1 MPMRLTD
8 SFEFTRRRAT
18 LLRALA
24 VSVLSMGLALAPR
37 KGEAQATDVTGQP
50 SAQPADTL
58 YREGTRALT
67 KGNYRRAAGLF
78 ETLRLTYPRS
88 PYVPD
93 SYYWQAFALQRLEEP
108 DAMRLALSALD
119 EQQLRFP
126 EAASGDDVLAL
137 RARVESVVTRDMG
150 PLMSNAACAD
160 REDAA
165 AISAL
170 SMLTML
176 TDPQM
181 IQGHLATL
189 LAMRTPCAR
198 ELRRSAV
205 YLLDRRLN
213 ADARR
218 MLAVVAEKDPD
229 EVVRAEAR
237 AVVSRPA
244 AAPVASSAENPL
256 QPPRRAASDS
266 APFMIGDTATAGVV
280 DLGER
285 KNSRLNVR
293 LFKPAQLVVLSVR
306 VGESPVLLSP
316 VLPRDARRVATGAFT
331 VDLRPAELYVPYRV
345 AAGSSSDQAAYA
357 MRREAE
363 IEACISRQAAQ
374 ARATINKE
382 YATRTDKS
390 GKPTVVTGG
399 SADLGTAAGRTMA
412 LATTSC
418 NQVASRTPPPPVT
431 SVMRDGLTTIPVND
445 RYLVVLALQRPVSMP
460 WLMVRV
466 GTVEPAGPTVAAMI
480 EQLTNTLFTGHQGA
494 WSGTVIPW

>member
-1 MPMRLTD
+1 MPMRRTH
-8 SFEFTRRRAT
+8 SFEIRRRRTT
-18 LLRALA
+18 LWCALS
-24 VSVLSMGLALAPR
+24 VGVLSIGIATTPR
-37 KGEAQATDVTGQP
+37 AAQAQATDVAGQP

-78 ETLRLTYPRS
+78 ETLRYTYPRS

-108 DAMRLALSALD
+108 DAMRLALAALD

-126 EAASGDDVLAL
+126 EAASGDDVMAL
-137 RARVESVVTRDMG
+137 RARVEGLVGRDVG

-198 ELRRSAV
+198 ELRRSAIF
-205 YLLDRRLN
+205 LLDRRLD

-218 MLAVVAEKDPD
+218 MLTVVAEKDPD
-229 EVVRAEAR
+229 DVVRAEAR
-237 AVVSRPA
+237 AVVTRSVSSTVATA
-244 AAPVASSAENPL
+244 ADVP
-256 QPPRRAASDS
+256 QPPRRAASDT
-266 APFMIGDTATAGVV
+266 APFVIGDTVAAGVV
-280 DLGER
+280 DIGER

-345 AAGSSSDQAAYA
+345 TASSVSDQAAYN

-363 IEACISRQAAQ
+363 IEACISRQTAQ
-374 ARATINKE
+374 VQAKINREWSARA
-382 YATRTDKS
+382 DKS
-390 GKPTVVTGG
+390 GKPTAVTGG
-399 SADLGTAAGRTMA
+399 ASVNADGGRTMA
-412 LATTSC
+412 LSAASC
-418 NQVASRTPPPPVT
+418 NQVASRTPPPPVS
-431 SVMRDGLTTIPVND
+431 SVLRDGLTTIPVND
-445 RYLVVLALQRPVSMP
+445 RYLIVLALQRPVSMP

-466 GTVEPAGPTVAAMI
+466 GTVEPNGATVAAMI

>member
-1 MPMRLTD
+1 MPMRQTD
-8 SFEFTRRRAT
+8 SFESGRRRVT
-18 LLRALA
+18 LRRAVS
-24 VSVLSMGLALAPR
+24 VSVLSIGLAMSPVVAV
-37 KGEAQATDVTGQP
+37 AQTTDVTGQP

-78 ETLRLTYPRS
+78 ETLRFTYPRS

-126 EAASGDDVLAL
+126 EAAAGDDVMAL
-137 RARVESVVTRDMG
+137 RSRVESMVTRDMG

-198 ELRRSAV
+198 ELRRSAI
-205 YLLDRRLN
+205 YLLDRRLD

-229 EVVRAEAR
+229 EIVRAEAR
-237 AVVSRPA
+237 AVITRPA
-244 AAPVASSAENPL
+244 ATTVSSAGDVPP
-256 QPPRRAASDS
+256 QPPRRAAGDTAS
-266 APFMIGDTATAGVV
+266 FFIGDTASAGVV
-280 DLGER
+280 DLGDR

-345 AAGSSSDQAAYA
+345 TASSTNDQAAFNL
-357 MRREAE
+357 RREAE

-374 ARATINKE
+374 AQARINKE
-382 YATRTDKS
+382 WNARTDKS
-390 GKPTVVTGG
+390 GKPTVMTGPAVDV
-399 SADLGTAAGRTMA
+399 SSPTGRTMA
-412 LATTSC
+412 LATSSC

-466 GTVEPAGPTVAAMI
+466 GTVEPAGATVAEMI
-480 EQLTNTLFTGHQGA
+480 DQLTSTLFTGHAGA